1 MKTQTI
7 SFIAILFLGLTSCNN
22 DDDNNLSSNQVPN
35 EVMVAFQ
42 TQFPNATDVEYQKT
56 GDQYEVDFDVN
67 NVEYDALYKADGTLI
82 KYKYDIL
89 SSEIPQAIL
98 SAIETDHENRLID
111 DAEILM
117 IDEVVYYQIE
127 LENIP
132 LDIKLVFNS
141 DGAVNTTIPF
151 WE

>member
-1 MKTQTI
+1 MKTQAI
-7 SFIAILFLGLTSCNN
+7 AFIAILFLVLTSCNN
-22 DDDNNLSSNQVPN
+22 DDDNNLLQNQVPN
-35 EVMVAFQ
+35 EVIVAFQ
-42 TQFPNATDVEYQKT
+42 GQFPNATDVEYQKV
-56 GDQYEVDFDVN
+56 GGQYEVDFDIN
-67 NVEYDALYKADGTLI
+67 NVEHDALYNADGTLV

-89 SSEIPQAIL
+89 SSEVPQAIL
-98 SAIETDHENRLID
+98 ITIETDYENRLID

-132 LDIKLVFNS
+132 VDIKLVFNN
-141 DGAVNTTIPF
+141 DGTVNTAIPF